1 MFNHNSLNKNYINQT
16 ILKII
21 QNIDKYYNS
30 ILKSTIKS
38 KT

>member
-1 MFNHNSLNKNYINQT
+1 MFNHNSLNKNYINQK
-16 ILKII
+16 KII

-30 ILKSTIKS
+30 ILKS